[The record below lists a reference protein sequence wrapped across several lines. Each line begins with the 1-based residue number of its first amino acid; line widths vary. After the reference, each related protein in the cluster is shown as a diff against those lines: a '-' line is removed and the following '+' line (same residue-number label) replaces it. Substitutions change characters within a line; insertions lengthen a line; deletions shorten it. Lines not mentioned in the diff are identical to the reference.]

1 MRRLFY
7 TEDSIQNKISYFHL
21 LVFLA
26 LLPFDR
32 FFSTIALI
40 SFLVH
45 SIINF
50 RLSLIRL
57 VNRDVFFLQSVFWVT
72 VLASIYAISFSAAM
86 NSVSKQLAILLFPLI
101 LSTTELDLVKYR
113 SRLMMAFAITCTLT
127 VCYLYFDAFRVMQ
140 YDDMPF
146 SSLFSAAFV
155 NHNFSLPIGMH
166 ATYLS
171 AMLAISFIYL
181 LKRILLGSRKNNRI
195 LQTVALVILL
205 AGLIQLSSKS
215 VLIALVMIINIGFPW
230 HISNPQKK
238 LRFMVTA
245 LVASLLVFTVIYS
258 VDIYRTRYVSDFRN
272 DLFKST
278 AGAKENW
285 RRERWKVSFEL
296 IRRAPIAGQ
305 GSGSEIPLLKQKY
318 FEKKMFSSYLNEL
331 NAHNQYL
338 SFLINSGIIGL
349 LVFLATL
356 GWGYRKAIKR
366 NDLLLLSFLVIITA
380 IGFSEDLLDV
390 NKGIFFY
397 AFFFPFFIFSKKKV
411 ENSTSENQQA
421 TVAT

>member
-1 MRRLFY
+1 
-7 TEDSIQNKISYFHL
+7 
-21 LVFLA
+21 
-26 LLPFDR
+26 
-32 FFSTIALI
+32 
-40 SFLVH
+40 
-45 SIINF
+45 
-50 RLSLIRL
+50 
-57 VNRDVFFLQSVFWVT
+57 
-72 VLASIYAISFSAAM
+72 
-86 NSVSKQLAILLFPLI
+86 
-101 LSTTELDLVKYR
+101 
-113 SRLMMAFAITCTLT
+113 
-127 VCYLYFDAFRVMQ
+127 
-140 YDDMPF
+140 
-146 SSLFSAAFV
+146 
-155 NHNFSLPIGMH
+155 
-166 ATYLS
+166 
-171 AMLAISFIYL
+171 
-181 LKRILLGSRKNNRI
+181 
-195 LQTVALVILL
+195 
-205 AGLIQLSSKS
+205 
-215 VLIALVMIINIGFPW
+215 
-230 HISNPQKK
+230 
-238 LRFMVTA
+238 MVTA